1 MVKIKMMKLKVTVIK
16 LKVMRIFVL
25 IMAGVMQTVAV
36 DAQMHLL
43 EQFPKTYIA
52 YRASSGLV
60 MDGAF
65 DEADWQNVP
74 WTEDFVDIEGVG
86 QPEPLYNTRVK
97 MLWDDDYLYIA
108 AELEEPHIWA
118 TYTERN
124 SVIFH
129 ENNFEVF
136 IDPNGDTHNY
146 YEYEV
151 NALGTEWDLFLTKP
165 YRNGGIPMSSW
176 YIRGMKKGIHLK
188 GTLNDPSDKDTL
200 WRVELALPWNIL
212 RECAPGRRKP
222 RPDEQW
228 RINFSRVE
236 WRLDVVDGEYV
247 KRINPETRRHYPEY
261 NWVWSPQGV
270 IDMHRP
276 ELWGY
281 VQFSGI
287 PAGEGED
294 EFIKDPDEYIKFALR
309 ELYYRQQSFRR
320 DHGRYAGRLTDLIEE
335 PFKVNGEIL
344 MADFEVTE
352 TRFKISAPS
361 FDNNSTWHIIEDGR
375 IWRH

>member
-1 MVKIKMMKLKVTVIK
+1 MLKIL
-16 LKVMRIFVL
+16 IFFT
-25 IMAGVMQTVAV
+25 AGLFCYSNAR
-36 DAQMHLL
+36 AQLQLL
-43 EQFPKTYIA
+43 DQFPNTYVAYKTEGELTI
-52 YRASSGLV
+52 
-60 MDGAF
+60 DGRL
-65 DEADWQNVP
+65 DEDDWQNVP
-74 WTEDFVDIEGVG
+74 WTEDFVDIEGDKR
-86 QPEPLYNTRVK
+86 PAPLYRTRVK
-97 MLWDDDYLYIA
+97 MLWDDEYLYIA

-165 YRNGGIPMSSW
+165 YRNGGIPMSAW
-176 YIRGMKKGIHLK
+176 HITGLRKGIHLE
-188 GTLNDPSDKDTL
+188 GTINDPDDIDTL
-200 WRVELALPWNIL
+200 WRVELAFPWEIL

-222 RPDEQW
+222 MPSEQW
-228 RINFSRVE
+228 RINFSRVQ
-236 WRLDVVDGEYV
+236 WRLNVVDREYV
-247 KRINPETRRHYPEY
+247 KRVNPETGRAYPEY

-287 PAGEGED
+287 LAGESSE
-294 EFIKDPDEYIKFALR
+294 EFVKDPNEYIKFALR
-309 ELYYRQQSFRR
+309 ELYYRQRSFLREN
-320 DHGRYAGRLTDLIEE
+320 GRYAESLDDLIEE
-335 PFKVNGEIL
+335 PLIINGEIFE
-344 MADFEVTE
+344 AGFEVAGN
-352 TRFKISAPS
+352 RFMIYAPS
-361 FDNNSTWHIIEDGR
+361 YDKNSNWHIIEDGR
-375 IWRH
+375 IWRQ